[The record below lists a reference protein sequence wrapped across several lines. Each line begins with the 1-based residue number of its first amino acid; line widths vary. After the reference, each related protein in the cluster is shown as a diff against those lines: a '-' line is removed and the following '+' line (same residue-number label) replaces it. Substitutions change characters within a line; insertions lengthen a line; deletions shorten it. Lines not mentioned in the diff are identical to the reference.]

1 MHLIRKLL
9 PSDTE
14 LLIAHYLRL
23 DPEDR
28 QYRFARYV
36 SPERVAEY
44 CHQIDWSRTDA
55 IGWFEDGELIAAT
68 ELVRLAPPA
77 QANALTAELAV
88 TVEKPFQD
96 RGTGTELFRR
106 ILTVARNRGITGI
119 VMRCLLENRRMQTLA
134 KKYDGKLLFL
144 DGEVESEVR
153 VAQADVLSFLQEAM
167 DDGFAIFG
175 LIAEQWTGRKRTD
188 QAA

>member
-14 LLIAHYLRL
+14 LLIGHYLRL

-28 QYRFARYV
+28 QCRFAGYV
-36 SPERVAEY
+36 SLERVTEY
-44 CHQIDWSRTDA
+44 CRQIDWSRTDV
-55 IGWFEDGELIAAT
+55 IGWFEEGELIAAT
-68 ELVRLAPPA
+68 ELVRLNT
-77 QANALTAELAV
+77 QTDALTAELAV

-106 ILTVARNRGITGI
+106 MLTVARNRGISGI

-153 VAQADVLSFLQEAM
+153 VARADGLSFLQEAM

-175 LIAEQWTGRKRTD
+175 LIAEQWTSKKRND
-188 QAA
+188 RAA

>member
-9 PSDTE
+9 PNDTE
-14 LLIAHYLRL
+14 LLVRHYLRL

-28 QYRFARYV
+28 QCRFAGYV

-55 IGWFEDGELIAAT
+55 IGWFEDGDLIAAT
-68 ELVRLAPPA
+68 ELVRLDR
-77 QANALTAELAV
+77 QIQSGTLTAELAV
-88 TVEKPFQD
+88 TVEKPFQG

-106 ILTVARNRGITGI
+106 ILTIARNRGIAGI

-153 VAQADVLSFLQEAM
+153 VAQADGLSFLQEAM

-175 LIAEQWTGRKRTD
+175 LIAEQWTGKKRND
-188 QAA
+188 RAA

>member
-1 MHLIRKLL
+1 MHLIRKLR

-14 LLIAHYLRL
+14 LLIGHYLRL
-23 DPEDR
+23 DSEDL
-28 QYRFARYV
+28 QCRFAGYV
-36 SPERVAEY
+36 SPERVSEY
-44 CHQIDWSRTDA
+44 CRQIDWARTDA
-55 IGWFEDGELIAAT
+55 IGWFEEGELIAAT
-68 ELVRLAPPA
+68 ELVRLDTGN
-77 QANALTAELAV
+77 QTETLTAELAV

-106 ILTVARNRGITGI
+106 ILTVARNRGVTGI

-153 VAQADVLSFLQEAM
+153 VARADGLSLLQEAM

-175 LIAEQWTGRKRTD
+175 LIAEQWTSKKRND
-188 QAA
+188 RAA

>member
-9 PSDTE
+9 PRDTD
-14 LLIAHYLRL
+14 LLIGHYLRL
-23 DPEDR
+23 DSEDR
-28 QYRFARYV
+28 QCRFAGYV

-44 CHQIDWSRTDA
+44 CRQIDWSRTDA
-55 IGWFEDGELIAAT
+55 IGWFEEGELIAAT
-68 ELVRLAPPA
+68 ELVRLSAPN
-77 QANALTAELAV
+77 QTGTAELAV
-88 TVEKPFQD
+88 TVEKAFQD

-106 ILTVARNRGITGI
+106 ILTIARNRGVRGI

-134 KKYDGKLLFL
+134 KKYDGRLLFL

-153 VAQADVLSFLQEAM
+153 VAQADGLSLLQEAL

-175 LIAEQWTGRKRTD
+175 LIAEQWTGKKRND
-188 QAA
+188 RAA